1 MCEFKYPKIDGTKT
15 GENIRRIC
23 KEKGF
28 TVYDV
33 QYALYVGSNQAVYNW
48 LNGRSLPSIE
58 TFNALATLL
67 GVTMEELI
75 VLEEN

>member
-1 MCEFKYPKIDGTKT
+1 MHEFKFPKIDGEKT

-33 QYALYVGSNQAVYNW
+33 QDALFVGSNQAIYNW
-48 LNGRSLPSIE
+48 MNGKSFPSVE
-58 TFNALATLL
+58 TFHALATLL

-75 VLEEN
+75 VIEKN